1 VEPTLA
7 KAEARDVVAPCAK
20 SNEKAKSF
28 FSFLWRHWPQQSS
41 GSSVTCILNA
51 TTMARASDLD
61 VAYVARLARI
71 NLTEAEANAFQKQLD
86 EVLKYVEKLRQADVR
101 QIQEAAHALPIFNV
115 FREDVQRDWFT
126 AEQALS
132 NAPRRA
138 NGLFIVP
145 KVVE

>member
-1 VEPTLA
+1 
-7 KAEARDVVAPCAK
+7 VAIMPRN
-20 SNEKAKSF
+20 SE
-28 FSFLWRHWPQQSS
+28 
-41 GSSVTCILNA
+41 
-51 TTMARASDLD
+51 LD

-71 NLTEAEANAFQKQLD
+71 NLTEAEAKLFQKQLD
-86 EVLKYVEKLRQADVR
+86 DVLKYVEKLRQADVSHV
-101 QIQEAAHALPIFNV
+101 EAAAHALPLFNV
-115 FREDVQRDWFT
+115 FREDAPRDWFT